1 MKMFFM
7 LLAIS
12 QVAFATNSCSDILED
27 INYETKINEEKII
40 GLERGLTNK
49 GQFETTN
56 EYQSRI
62 QSRRNKISALTSESI
77 GKINNMISL
86 NKGYCHYNFTLNT
99 QQSKYNADNRSFD
112 KLIFE
117 STGSVDFSIGD
128 LEKKDSQP
136 RDYNLYRP
144 TGILFFDSAFPLNDD
159 TKYININKSI
169 NIKFNDIDLISIKKN
184 LYYTIALWR
193 SYSYGSADVNGQIE
207 LKYQLELRDIKTRI
221 DVARTVIES
230 GSIAKVLFKIGKV
243 DNKTISQ
250 YRKPSSLFGSSR
262 EDANI
267 PGKVRVAL
275 VELEPVSITWNPF

>member
-1 MKMFFM
+1 MFFV

-40 GLERGLTNK
+40 RLERGLTDK

-86 NKGYCHYNFTLNT
+86 NQGYCHYNFILNT

-117 STGSVDFSIGD
+117 STGSVDFSIGQ
-128 LEKKDSQP
+128 LGKKDSEP
-136 RDYNLYRP
+136 RPYNLYTPR
-144 TGILFFDSAFPLNDD
+144 GILFFDSAFPLNDD
-159 TKYININKSI
+159 TKYININRSI
-169 NIKFNDIDLISIKKN
+169 NIKFNNLDVIPIKKN
-184 LYYTIALWR
+184 LYYTIDLYR
-193 SYSYGSADVNGQIE
+193 NYTYGSSDVDGLIK

-221 DVARTVIES
+221 EVARTAIES
-230 GSIAKVLFKIGKV
+230 GSIANILFKIGKV
-243 DNKTISQ
+243 DNKMILQ
-250 YRKPSSLFGSSR
+250 YRRPSSLLISYG
-262 EDANI
+262 EGANI

-275 VELEPVSITWNPF
+275 VELEPVSITWKPTK